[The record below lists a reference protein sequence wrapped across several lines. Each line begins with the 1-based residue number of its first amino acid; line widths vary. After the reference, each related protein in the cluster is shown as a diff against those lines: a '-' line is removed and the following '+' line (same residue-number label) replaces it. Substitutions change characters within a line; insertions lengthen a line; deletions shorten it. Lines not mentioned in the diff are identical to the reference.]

1 MIIADSPYKV
11 KPNLYFNNAGKL
23 LLHTFSTNTIY
34 CGNNNVNYVYI
45 DKYTLVLTDIIP
57 HH

>member
-11 KPNLYFNNAGKL
+11 KPNLYFNTAGKL
-23 LLHTFSTNTIY
+23 LHHTSSTNAIY

-45 DKYTLVLTDIIP
+45 DKSTLVLTDIIP